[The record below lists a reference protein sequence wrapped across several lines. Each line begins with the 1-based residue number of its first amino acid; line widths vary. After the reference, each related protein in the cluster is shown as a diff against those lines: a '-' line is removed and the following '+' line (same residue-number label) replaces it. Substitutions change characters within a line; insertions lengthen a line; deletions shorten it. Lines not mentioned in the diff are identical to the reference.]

1 MMSLTF
7 WTLAHL
13 HCVET
18 LKNSLIMVKKLS
30 YRLLFMASVLFLA
43 MTASAQ
49 TCDPDDGCEGEESA
63 GMFNVLSPVGQSSVD
78 MIEMAPRLETLDGK
92 TIALVG
98 GSFMASVTHV
108 ELKKLILECFP
119 TATVYVLSEIG
130 SAGLFP
136 GPRTRKPQVERF
148 QQRLQEYGV
157 DAVIS
162 GNGGCGICT
171 PKEIGSCI
179 AAEYIGIPS
188 VMIAAPGFDT
198 QAKTT
203 AYNNGV
209 PVMRVAVYPGAFAS
223 HTEEQLKQNTREV
236 LWPQILDMLT
246 EPITQEEI
254 DENQQLQPEDPQQ
267 PVFSGTI
274 DEVNEFYNEMMWSDG
289 MPIIPPTVDRVEE
302 FMKYTDY
309 RSNRTIAVLSPS
321 YRQTTVWQVAVNG
334 VMAGCKPEYMP
345 LLIAL
350 TKAMTSGDFR
360 RTLGSTHAWIPYC
373 WVNGPVAR
381 QLGLDHGQG
390 QINEQANVAIG
401 RFLNL
406 AMLNLAGYY
415 VKQDR
420 MGTFGYPVSWC
431 LAEDDE
437 ACLRVGWNPY
447 HVRQGFG
454 LNETTITAASTLLW
468 GNNMPPATTDGEK
481 IMQLLAWDITE
492 RCQLALGSGVQFTNR
507 AILMTEEVAA
517 HLKDSYGTVDALEN
531 QLIATARR
539 PLYERTYAHYY
550 ANPGSAIDPD
560 RVSLEEYMER
570 LKTEENA
577 EMTPTPE
584 WYASDAPQML
594 TIPTMVKG
602 ETAFVITGDPS
613 RNKIQTLPG
622 GGMSTVAVEL
632 PAAWDDLMEEK
643 GYEPLRS
650 FYLEPINDEGY
661 DPVTDVEE
669 VKAAPSPAPRG
680 NSKVRY
686 YNLSGHESA
695 QPFDGVNIEVTTS
708 NDNNSRSARK
718 VLRAH

>member
-1 MMSLTF
+1 M
-7 WTLAHL
+7 L
-13 HCVET
+13 H
-18 LKNSLIMVKKLS
+18 SIIQ
-30 YRLLFMASVLFLA
+30 RFLLVASMFFLA
-43 MTASAQ
+43 VSINAQ
-49 TCDPDDGCEGEESA
+49 TCDPSGECGEDSVA
-63 GMFNVLSPVGQSSVD
+63 GSYDVLSPVGLSAVD
-78 MIEMAPRLETLDGK
+78 MIELAPRLETLDGK

-98 GSFMASVTHV
+98 GSFMASVTHM
-108 ELKKLILECFP
+108 ELKRIIQEWFP

-148 QQRLQEYGV
+148 QQRLIEYGV

-171 PKEIGSCI
+171 PKETGNCI

-209 PVMRVAVYPGAFAS
+209 PVLRVAVYPGAFAS

-236 LWPQILDMLT
+236 LWPQILDALLT
-246 EPITQEEI
+246 PITQEEI
-254 DENQQLQPEDPQQ
+254 DENQQQEPIDPQQ
-267 PVFSGTI
+267 PIFSGTI
-274 DEVNEFYNEMMWSDG
+274 DEVNEIYNDMMWSDG
-289 MPIIPPTVDRVEE
+289 LPIIPPTLDRVQE

-309 RSNRTIAVLSPS
+309 RWNRTIAVLSPS
-321 YRQTTVWQVAVNG
+321 YRSSLVWHVAVNG

-350 TKAMTSGDFR
+350 TKAMTSGEFR
-360 RTLGSTHAWIPYC
+360 RTLGSTHAWVPYC
-373 WVNGPVAR
+373 WANGPVAR
-381 QLGLDHGQG
+381 QLGLDYGQG
-390 QINEQANVAIG
+390 QINEHANVAIG
-401 RFLNL
+401 RFMNL

-447 HVRQGFG
+447 HVRQGLD
-454 LNETTITAASTLLW
+454 LNESAITTASTLLW

-492 RCQLALGSGVQFTNR
+492 RCQLALGSGVQYTHR

-517 HLKDSYGTVDALEN
+517 ILKETYGSIDNLED
-531 QLIATARR
+531 QLIVTARR
-539 PLYERTYAHYY
+539 PLYERAFAHYY
-550 ANPGSAIDPD
+550 ANPGSTINPNHT
-560 RVSLEEYMER
+560 SLEQYMAQ
-570 LKTEENA
+570 LQEEEDA
-577 EMTPTPE
+577 EMTNTPE
-584 WYASDAPQML
+584 WYASDAAQMM

-602 ETAFVITGDPS
+602 ETAFIITGDPS
-613 RNKIQTLPG
+613 RNKIQTMPG
-622 GGMSTVAVEL
+622 GAMSTVAVEL
-632 PAAWDDLMEEK
+632 PEAWDELMEEL

-650 FYLEPINDEGY
+650 FYLDPIEDWNY
-661 DPVTDVEE
+661 DPMTTVEE
-669 VKAAPSPAPRG
+669 VPVSQLPEGSVK
-680 NSKVRY
+680 SKVRY
-686 YNLSGHESA
+686 YNLNGHESNR
-695 QPFDGVNIEVTTS
+695 PFDGINIQVTTNS
-708 NDNNSRSARK
+708 DNTRSAKK
-718 VLRAH
+718 VLQVKP

>member
-1 MMSLTF
+1 
-7 WTLAHL
+7 
-13 HCVET
+13 
-18 LKNSLIMVKKLS
+18 
-30 YRLLFMASVLFLA
+30 
-43 MTASAQ
+43 
-49 TCDPDDGCEGEESA
+49 
-63 GMFNVLSPVGQSSVD
+63 
-78 MIEMAPRLETLDGK
+78 
-92 TIALVG
+92 
-98 GSFMASVTHV
+98 MASVTHV
-108 ELKKLILECFP
+108 ELRRLILQAFP
-119 TATVYVLSEIG
+119 NATVYLLSEIG

-136 GPRTRKPQVERF
+136 GPRVRKPQVERF
-148 QQRLQEYGV
+148 QQRLLEYGV

-171 PKEIGSCI
+171 PKETGSCI

-203 AYNNGV
+203 AHNNGL
-209 PVMRVAVYPGAFAS
+209 PVLRVAVYPGAFAS
-223 HTEEQLKQNTREV
+223 HTEEELKQNTREV

-254 DENQQLQPEDPQQ
+254 DENSQPEAADPQE
-267 PVFSGTI
+267 PIFSGTI
-274 DEVNEFYNEMMWSDG
+274 DEVNEFFNDMMWSDG
-289 MPIIPPTVDRVEE
+289 MPIIPPTVDRVNE

-309 RSNRTIAVLSPS
+309 RWNRTIAVLSPS
-321 YRQTTVWQVAVNG
+321 YRSTLVWHVAING
-334 VMAGCKPEYMP
+334 VMAGCKPEFMP

-350 TKAMTSGDFR
+350 TKAMTSGEFR
-360 RTLGSTHAWIPYC
+360 RTLGSTHAWVPYC
-373 WVNGPVAR
+373 WANGPVAR

-447 HVRQGFG
+447 HVRQGLD
-454 LNETTITAASTLLW
+454 LNESAITAASTLLW

-507 AILMTEEVAA
+507 TILMTEEVAA
-517 HLKDSYGTVDALEN
+517 HLQERYGTVDALED
-531 QLIATARR
+531 QLIVTARR
-539 PLYERTYAHYY
+539 PLYERTFAHFY

-560 RVSLEEYMER
+560 KVPFAQYMAQLQE
-570 LKTEENA
+570 EENA
-577 EMTPTPE
+577 EMTNTPE
-584 WYASDAPQML
+584 WYACDDAQML
-594 TIPTMVKG
+594 TIPTMAKG
-602 ETAFVITGDPS
+602 ETAFIVTGDAS
-613 RNKIQTLPG
+613 RNKIQTMPG

-632 PAAWDDLMEEK
+632 PADWDALMEEK

-650 FYLEPINDEGY
+650 FYLEPIDDSGY
-661 DPVTDVEE
+661 DPVTSIDEIE
-669 VKAAPSPAPRG
+669 AMPTAAAKSG
-680 NSKVRY
+680 SKVHY
-686 YNLSGHESA
+686 YNLSGHDSDK
-695 QPFDGVNIEVTTS
+695 PFDGFNIEVTTNS
-708 NDNNSRSARK
+708 DNSHSAKKIIRK
-718 VLRAH
+718 Q

>member
-1 MMSLTF
+1 MMHKTTLRMLLVLLSISLLSLT
-7 WTLAHL
+7 
-13 HCVET
+13 V
-18 LKNSLIMVKKLS
+18 
-30 YRLLFMASVLFLA
+30 
-43 MTASAQ
+43 SAQ
-49 TCDPDDGCEGEESA
+49 TCDPSGECGGDETI
-63 GMFNVLSPVGQSSVD
+63 GTYDVLSPVGQSSVD
-78 MIEMAPRLETLDGK
+78 MIEMAPRLDTFEGK

-108 ELKKLILECFP
+108 ELKRLILEYFP

-136 GPRTRKPQVERF
+136 GPRVQKPQVIRF

-171 PKEIGSCI
+171 PKETGNCI

-209 PVMRVAVYPGAFAS
+209 PALRVAVYPGAFAS

-236 LWPQILDMLT
+236 LWPQILEMLT
-246 EPITQEEI
+246 EPITQQEI
-254 DENQQLQPEDPQQ
+254 DENQQLQPTDPQEV
-267 PVFSGTI
+267 VFSGTI
-274 DEVNEFYNEMMWSDG
+274 DEVNEFYNDMMWSDG
-289 MPIIPPTVDRVEE
+289 MPIIPPTIERVEE
-302 FMKYTDY
+302 FMNYTDY
-309 RSNRTIAVLSPS
+309 RWNRTIAVLSPS
-321 YRQTTVWQVAVNG
+321 YRQSLVWHVAVNG

-350 TKAMTSGDFR
+350 TKAMTSGEFR
-360 RTLGSTHAWIPYC
+360 RTLGSTHAWVPYC

-381 QLGLDHGQG
+381 QLGIDHGQG

-437 ACLRVGWNPY
+437 ACLRVGWNPH
-447 HVRQGFG
+447 HVRQGLQ
-454 LNETTITAASTLLW
+454 LNQSAVTAASTLLW

-517 HLKDSYGTVDALEN
+517 LLQEQYGTIDNLED
-531 QLIATARR
+531 QLILTARR
-539 PLYERTYAHYY
+539 PLYERTFAHYY

-560 RVSLEEYMER
+560 KVSFEEYMQR
-570 LKTEENA
+570 LQEEENA
-577 EMTPTPE
+577 EMTATPV
-584 WYASDAPQML
+584 WYACDDPQMM
-594 TIPTMVKG
+594 TIPTM
-602 ETAFVITGDPS
+602 
-613 RNKIQTLPG
+613 Q
-622 GGMSTVAVEL
+622 
-632 PAAWDDLMEEK
+632 
-643 GYEPLRS
+643 
-650 FYLEPINDEGY
+650 
-661 DPVTDVEE
+661 
-669 VKAAPSPAPRG
+669 
-680 NSKVRY
+680 
-686 YNLSGHESA
+686 
-695 QPFDGVNIEVTTS
+695 
-708 NDNNSRSARK
+708 
-718 VLRAH
+718 

>member
-1 MMSLTF
+1 MIHKTTLRMLLVLFSISLLSLT
-7 WTLAHL
+7 
-13 HCVET
+13 V
-18 LKNSLIMVKKLS
+18 
-30 YRLLFMASVLFLA
+30 
-43 MTASAQ
+43 SAQ
-49 TCDPDDGCEGEESA
+49 TCDPSGECGGDETI
-63 GMFNVLSPVGQSSVD
+63 GTYDVLSPVGQSSVD
-78 MIEMAPRLETLDGK
+78 MIEMAPRLDTFEGK

-108 ELKKLILECFP
+108 ELKRLILENFP

-136 GPRTRKPQVERF
+136 GPRVQKPQVIRF

-171 PKEIGSCI
+171 PKETGNCI

-209 PVMRVAVYPGAFAS
+209 PALRVAVYPGAFAS

-236 LWPQILDMLT
+236 LWPQILEMLT
-246 EPITQEEI
+246 EPITQQEI
-254 DENQQLQPEDPQQ
+254 DENQQLQPTDPQEV
-267 PVFSGTI
+267 VFSGTI
-274 DEVNEFYNEMMWSDG
+274 DEVNEFYNDMMWSDG
-289 MPIIPPTVDRVEE
+289 MPIIPPTIERVEE
-302 FMKYTDY
+302 FMNYTDY
-309 RSNRTIAVLSPS
+309 RWNRTIAVLSPS
-321 YRQTTVWQVAVNG
+321 YRQSLVWHVAVNG

-350 TKAMTSGDFR
+350 TKAMTSGEFR
-360 RTLGSTHAWIPYC
+360 RTLGSTHAWVPYC

-381 QLGLDHGQG
+381 QLGIDHGQG

-437 ACLRVGWNPY
+437 ACLRVGWNPH
-447 HVRQGFG
+447 HVRQGLQ
-454 LNETTITAASTLLW
+454 LNQSAVTAASTLLW

-517 HLKDSYGTVDALEN
+517 LLQEQYGTVDNLED
-531 QLIATARR
+531 QLILTARR
-539 PLYERTYAHYY
+539 PLYERTFAHYY

-560 RVSLEEYMER
+560 KVSFEEYMQR
-570 LKTEENA
+570 LQEEENA
-577 EMTPTPE
+577 EMTATPV
-584 WYASDAPQML
+584 WYACDDPQMM
-594 TIPTMVKG
+594 TIPTMQKG
-602 ETAFVITGDPS
+602 ETAFIVTGDAS
-613 RNKIQTLPG
+613 RNKIQTMPG

-632 PAAWDDLMEEK
+632 PADWDALMEEK

-650 FYLEPINDEGY
+650 FYLDPINDEGY
-661 DPVTDVEE
+661 NPATSVDEIDAVPD
-669 VKAAPSPAPRG
+669 PSPAPRG
-680 NSKVRY
+680 NSRVRY
-686 YNLSGHESA
+686 YNLRGNMSNS
-695 QPFDGVNIEVTTS
+695 PFDGVNIEVTTNS
-708 NDNNSRSARK
+708 DNTRSAKKYIR
-718 VLRAH
+718 VN

>member
-1 MMSLTF
+1 M
-7 WTLAHL
+7 
-13 HCVET
+13 
-18 LKNSLIMVKKLS
+18 
-30 YRLLFMASVLFLA
+30 LLFSSLLIVL
-43 MTASAQ
+43 MASAQ
-49 TCDPDDGCEGEESA
+49 TCDPGGECGGDETA
-63 GMFNVLSPVGQSSVD
+63 GTYDVLSPMGQSSVD
-78 MIEMAPRLETLDGK
+78 MIEMAPRLESLDGK

-108 ELKKLILECFP
+108 ELRRLILQAFP
-119 TATVYVLSEIG
+119 NATVYLLSEIG

-136 GPRTRKPQVERF
+136 GPRVRKPQVERF
-148 QQRLQEYGV
+148 QQRLLEYGV

-171 PKEIGSCI
+171 PKETGSCI

-203 AYNNGV
+203 AHNNGL
-209 PVMRVAVYPGAFAS
+209 PVLRVAVYPGAFAS
-223 HTEEQLKQNTREV
+223 HTEEELKQNTREV

-254 DENQQLQPEDPQQ
+254 DENSQPEAADPQE
-267 PVFSGTI
+267 PIFSGTI
-274 DEVNEFYNEMMWSDG
+274 DEVNEFFNDMMWSDG
-289 MPIIPPTVDRVEE
+289 MPIIPPTVDRVNE

-309 RSNRTIAVLSPS
+309 RWNRTIAVLSPS
-321 YRQTTVWQVAVNG
+321 YRSTLVWHVAING

-350 TKAMTSGDFR
+350 TKAMTSGEFR
-360 RTLGSTHAWIPYC
+360 RTLGSTHAWVPYC
-373 WVNGPVAR
+373 WANGPVAR

-447 HVRQGFG
+447 HVRQGLD
-454 LNETTITAASTLLW
+454 LNESAITAASTLLW

-507 AILMTEEVAA
+507 TILMTEEVAA
-517 HLKDSYGTVDALEN
+517 HLQERYGTVDALED
-531 QLIATARR
+531 QLIVTARR
-539 PLYERTYAHYY
+539 PLYERTFAHFY

-560 RVSLEEYMER
+560 KVPFAQYMAQLQE
-570 LKTEENA
+570 EENA
-577 EMTPTPE
+577 EMTNTPE
-584 WYASDAPQML
+584 WYACDDAQML
-594 TIPTMVKG
+594 TIPTMAKG
-602 ETAFVITGDPS
+602 ETAFIVTGDAS
-613 RNKIQTLPG
+613 RNKIQTMPG

-632 PAAWDDLMEEK
+632 PADWDALMEEK
-643 GYEPLRS
+643 GYEPLSS
-650 FYLEPINDEGY
+650 FYLEPIDDSGY
-661 DPVTDVEE
+661 DPVTSIDEIE
-669 VKAAPSPAPRG
+669 AMPTAAAKSG
-680 NSKVRY
+680 SKVHY
-686 YNLSGHESA
+686 YNLSGHDSDK
-695 QPFDGVNIEVTTS
+695 PFDGFNIEVTTNS
-708 NDNNSRSARK
+708 DNSHSAKKIIRK
-718 VLRAH
+718 Q

>member
-1 MMSLTF
+1 MRYKSLR
-7 WTLAHL
+7 
-13 HCVET
+13 C
-18 LKNSLIMVKKLS
+18 
-30 YRLLFMASVLFLA
+30 LLLLTSVWFLA
-43 MTASAQ
+43 LNVHAQ
-49 TCDPDDGCEGEESA
+49 TCDPSGDCSGDSTA
-63 GMFNVLSPVGQSSVD
+63 GTYDVLSPVGQSSVD
-78 MIEMAPRLETLDGK
+78 MIELAPRLETLDGK

-98 GSFMASVTHV
+98 GSFMASITHV
-108 ELKKLILECFP
+108 ELKRIIQEWFP
-119 TATVYVLSEIG
+119 TATVYLLNEIG

-136 GPRTRKPQVERF
+136 GPRVRKPQVERF
-148 QQRLQEYGV
+148 QQRLIEYGV

-171 PKEIGSCI
+171 PKETGNCI

-203 AYNNGV
+203 AYNNGL
-209 PVMRVAVYPGAFAS
+209 PVLRVAVYPGAFAS

-236 LWPQILDMLT
+236 LWPQILEALLT
-246 EPITQEEI
+246 PITQEEI
-254 DENQQLQPEDPQQ
+254 EENQQLEPADPQE

-274 DEVNEFYNEMMWSDG
+274 DEVNEFSDG
-289 MPIIPPTVDRVEE
+289 MPIIPPTLDRVQE

-309 RSNRTIAVLSPS
+309 RWNRTIAVLSPS
-321 YRQTTVWQVAVNG
+321 YRSTLVWHVAVNG

-350 TKAMTSGDFR
+350 TKAMTSGEFR

-373 WVNGPVAR
+373 WANGPVAR

-390 QINEQANVAIG
+390 QINEQANIAIG

-437 ACLRVGWNPY
+437 ACLRMGWNPY
-447 HVRQGFG
+447 HVRQGLD
-454 LNETTITAASTLLW
+454 LNESAITAASTLLW

-492 RCQLALGSGVQFTNR
+492 RCQLALGSGVQYTHR

-517 HLKDSYGTVDALEN
+517 HLKDTYGTVDNLED

-539 PLYERTYAHYY
+539 PLYERAYAHYY
-550 ANPGSAIDPD
+550 ANPGSAINPD
-560 RVSLEEYMER
+560 HTSLEEYMEQ
-570 LKTEENA
+570 LQDEEDA
-577 EMTPTPE
+577 EMTKTPE
-584 WYASDAPQML
+584 WYANDNAQMM

-602 ETAFVITGDPS
+602 ETAFIITGDPS
-613 RNKIQTLPG
+613 RNKIQTMPG
-622 GGMSTVAVEL
+622 GAMSTVAVEL
-632 PAAWDDLMEEK
+632 PEAWDELMEEL

-650 FYLEPINDEGY
+650 FYLEPIDDEGY
-661 DPVTDVEE
+661 DPVTSVEE
-669 VKAAPSPAPRG
+669 VPVASSSATSDKV
-680 NSKVRY
+680 KVRY
-686 YNLSGHESA
+686 YNLNGHESSR
-695 QPFDGVNIEVTTS
+695 PFDGVNIEVTTHS
-708 NDNNSRSARK
+708 NNTHSAK
-718 VLRAH
+718 KTLRVN

>member
-1 MMSLTF
+1 MMTM
-7 WTLAHL
+7 
-13 HCVET
+13 
-18 LKNSLIMVKKLS
+18 LKKTI
-30 YRLLFMASVLFLA
+30 RQILLLASVLFWALN
-43 MTASAQ
+43 ASAQ
-49 TCDPDDGCEGEESA
+49 TCEPGGECGGDTTA
-63 GMFNVLSPVGQSSVD
+63 VGVYDVLSPMGVSSVE
-78 MIEMAPRLETLDGK
+78 MIEQAPRLETLDGK

-108 ELKKLILECFP
+108 ELKKLIQEYFP
-119 TATVYVLSEIG
+119 TATVYLLNEIG

-136 GPRTRKPQVERF
+136 GPRVRKPQVERF

-171 PKEIGSCI
+171 PKETGNCI

-198 QAKTT
+198 QAKTN

-209 PVMRVAVYPGAFAS
+209 PVLRVAVYPGAFAS
-223 HTEEQLKQNTREV
+223 HTIEELKQNTREV

-246 EPITQEEI
+246 EEITPEEI
-254 DENQQLQPEDPQQ
+254 EENSHPEAADPQE

-274 DEVNEFYNEMMWSDG
+274 DEVNEFFRDMMWSDG
-289 MPIIPPTVDRVEE
+289 MPIIPPTKDRVEE

-309 RSNRTIAVLSPS
+309 RWNRTIAVLSPS
-321 YRQTTVWQVAVNG
+321 YRSSLVWHVAING

-345 LLIAL
+345 LLVAL

-360 RTLGSTHAWIPYC
+360 RTLGSTHAWVPYC

-447 HVRQGFG
+447 HVRQGID
-454 LNETTITAASTLLW
+454 LNESAVTAASTLLW

-492 RCQLALGSGVQFTNR
+492 RCQLALGSGVQYTHR

-517 HLKDSYGTVDALEN
+517 HLKEVYGTVDNLED

-550 ANPGSAIDPD
+550 ANPGSAIDPSK
-560 RVSLEEYMER
+560 VSLEEYMER
-570 LKTEENA
+570 LQDEEGA
-577 EMTPTPE
+577 EMTNTPE
-584 WYASDAPQML
+584 WYASDAAQML
-594 TIPTMVKG
+594 TIPTMQKG

-613 RNKIQTLPG
+613 RNKIQTMPG
-622 GGMSTVAVEL
+622 GGMSTAAVEL
-632 PAAWDDLMEEK
+632 PAAWDELMEAK

-650 FYLEPINDEGY
+650 FYLEPINDEGH
-661 DPVTDVEE
+661 DPLTEVEE
-669 VKAAPSPAPRG
+669 VVVAPDTSVTTG
-680 NSKVRY
+680 GKSQVRY
-686 YNLSGHESA
+686 YNLRGHGSSK
-695 QPFDGVNIEVTTS
+695 PFDGVNIEVTTDS
-708 NDNNSRSARK
+708 EKGTSAKKFIR
-718 VLRAH
+718 VN

>member
-1 MMSLTF
+1 MMHKTTLRMLLVLLSISLLSLT
-7 WTLAHL
+7 
-13 HCVET
+13 V
-18 LKNSLIMVKKLS
+18 
-30 YRLLFMASVLFLA
+30 
-43 MTASAQ
+43 SAQ
-49 TCDPDDGCEGEESA
+49 TCDPSGECGGDETV
-63 GMFNVLSPVGQSSVD
+63 GTYDVLSPVGQSSVD
-78 MIEMAPRLETLDGK
+78 MIEMAPRLDTFEGK

-108 ELKKLILECFP
+108 ELKRLILEYFP

-136 GPRTRKPQVERF
+136 GPRVQKPQVIRF

-171 PKEIGSCI
+171 PKETGNCI

-209 PVMRVAVYPGAFAS
+209 PALRVAVYPGAFAS

-236 LWPQILDMLT
+236 LWPQILEMLT
-246 EPITQEEI
+246 EPITQQEI
-254 DENQQLQPEDPQQ
+254 DENQQLQPTDPQEV
-267 PVFSGTI
+267 VFSGTI
-274 DEVNEFYNEMMWSDG
+274 DEVNEFYNDMMWSDG
-289 MPIIPPTVDRVEE
+289 MPIIPPTIERVEE
-302 FMKYTDY
+302 FMNYTDY
-309 RSNRTIAVLSPS
+309 RWNRTIAVLSPS
-321 YRQTTVWQVAVNG
+321 YRQSLVWHVAVNG

-350 TKAMTSGDFR
+350 TKAMTSGEFR
-360 RTLGSTHAWIPYC
+360 RTLGSTHAWVPYC

-381 QLGLDHGQG
+381 QLGIDHGQG

-437 ACLRVGWNPY
+437 ACLRVGWNPH
-447 HVRQGFG
+447 HVRQGLQ
-454 LNETTITAASTLLW
+454 LNQSAVTAASTLLW

-517 HLKDSYGTVDALEN
+517 LLQEQYGTIDNLED
-531 QLIATARR
+531 QLILTARR
-539 PLYERTYAHYY
+539 PLYERTFAHYY

-560 RVSLEEYMER
+560 KVSFEEYMQR
-570 LKTEENA
+570 LQEEENA
-577 EMTPTPE
+577 EMTATPV
-584 WYASDAPQML
+584 WYACDDPQMM
-594 TIPTMVKG
+594 TIPTMQKG
-602 ETAFVITGDPS
+602 ETAFIVTGDAS
-613 RNKIQTLPG
+613 RNKIQTMPG

-632 PAAWDDLMEEK
+632 PADWDALMEEK

-650 FYLEPINDEGY
+650 FYLDPINDEGY
-661 DPVTDVEE
+661 NPATSVDEIDAVP
-669 VKAAPSPAPRG
+669 AQSPAPRG
-680 NSKVRY
+680 NSRVRY
-686 YNLSGHESA
+686 YNLRGNTSNS
-695 QPFDGVNIEVTTS
+695 PFDGVNIEVTTNS
-708 NDNNSRSARK
+708 DNTRSAKKYIR
-718 VLRAH
+718 VN

>member
-1 MMSLTF
+1 MIHKTTLRMLLVLFSISLLSLT
-7 WTLAHL
+7 
-13 HCVET
+13 V
-18 LKNSLIMVKKLS
+18 
-30 YRLLFMASVLFLA
+30 
-43 MTASAQ
+43 SAQ
-49 TCDPDDGCEGEESA
+49 TCDPSGECGGDETI
-63 GMFNVLSPVGQSSVD
+63 GTYDVLSPVGQSSVD
-78 MIEMAPRLETLDGK
+78 MIEMAPRLDTFEGK

-108 ELKKLILECFP
+108 ELKRLILENFP

-136 GPRTRKPQVERF
+136 GPRVQKPQVIRF

-171 PKEIGSCI
+171 PKETGNCI

-209 PVMRVAVYPGAFAS
+209 PALRVAVYPGAFAS

-236 LWPQILDMLT
+236 LWPQILEMLT
-246 EPITQEEI
+246 EPITQQEI
-254 DENQQLQPEDPQQ
+254 DENQQLQPTDPQEV
-267 PVFSGTI
+267 VFSGTI
-274 DEVNEFYNEMMWSDG
+274 DEVNEFYNDMMWSDG
-289 MPIIPPTVDRVEE
+289 MPIIPPTIECVEE
-302 FMKYTDY
+302 FMNYTDY
-309 RSNRTIAVLSPS
+309 RWNRTIAVLSPS
-321 YRQTTVWQVAVNG
+321 YRQSLVWHVAVNG

-350 TKAMTSGDFR
+350 TKAMTSGEFR
-360 RTLGSTHAWIPYC
+360 RTLGSTHAWVPYC

-381 QLGLDHGQG
+381 QLGIDHGQG

-437 ACLRVGWNPY
+437 ACLRVGWNPH
-447 HVRQGFG
+447 HVRQGLQ
-454 LNETTITAASTLLW
+454 LNQSAVTAASTLLW

-517 HLKDSYGTVDALEN
+517 LLQEQYGTIDNLED
-531 QLIATARR
+531 QLILTARR
-539 PLYERTYAHYY
+539 PLYERTFAHYY

-560 RVSLEEYMER
+560 KVSFEEYMQR
-570 LKTEENA
+570 LQEEENA
-577 EMTPTPE
+577 EMTATPV
-584 WYASDAPQML
+584 WYACDDPQMM
-594 TIPTMVKG
+594 TIPTMQKG
-602 ETAFVITGDPS
+602 ETAFIVTGDAS
-613 RNKIQTLPG
+613 RNKIQTMPG

-632 PAAWDDLMEEK
+632 PADWDALMEEK

-650 FYLEPINDEGY
+650 FYLDPINDEGY
-661 DPVTDVEE
+661 NPATSVDEIDAVP
-669 VKAAPSPAPRG
+669 AQSPAPHG
-680 NSKVRY
+680 NSRVRY
-686 YNLSGHESA
+686 YNLRGNTSNS
-695 QPFDGVNIEVTTS
+695 PFDGVNIEVTTNS
-708 NDNNSRSARK
+708 DNTRSAKKYIR
-718 VLRAH
+718 VN

>member
-1 MMSLTF
+1 M
-7 WTLAHL
+7 
-13 HCVET
+13 
-18 LKNSLIMVKKLS
+18 
-30 YRLLFMASVLFLA
+30 LLFSSLLIVL
-43 MTASAQ
+43 MASAQ
-49 TCDPDDGCEGEESA
+49 TCDPGGECGGDETA
-63 GMFNVLSPVGQSSVD
+63 GTYDVLSPMGQSSVD
-78 MIEMAPRLETLDGK
+78 MIQMAPRLESLDGK

-108 ELKKLILECFP
+108 ELRRLILQAFP
-119 TATVYVLSEIG
+119 NATVYLLSEIG

-136 GPRTRKPQVERF
+136 GPRVRKPQVERF
-148 QQRLQEYGV
+148 QQRLLEYGV

-171 PKEIGSCI
+171 PKETGSCI

-203 AYNNGV
+203 AHNNGL
-209 PVMRVAVYPGAFAS
+209 PVLRVAVYPGAFAS
-223 HTEEQLKQNTREV
+223 HTEEELKQNTREV

-254 DENQQLQPEDPQQ
+254 DENSQPEAADPQE
-267 PVFSGTI
+267 PIFSGTI
-274 DEVNEFYNEMMWSDG
+274 DEVNEFFNDMMWSDG
-289 MPIIPPTVDRVEE
+289 MPIIPPTVDRVNE

-309 RSNRTIAVLSPS
+309 RWNRTIAVLSPS
-321 YRQTTVWQVAVNG
+321 YRSTLVWHVAING

-350 TKAMTSGDFR
+350 TKAMTSGEFR
-360 RTLGSTHAWIPYC
+360 RTLGSTHAWVPYC
-373 WVNGPVAR
+373 WANGPVAR

-447 HVRQGFG
+447 HVRQGLD
-454 LNETTITAASTLLW
+454 LNESAITAASTLLW

-507 AILMTEEVAA
+507 TILMTEEVAA
-517 HLKDSYGTVDALEN
+517 HLQERYGTVDALED
-531 QLIATARR
+531 QLIVTARR
-539 PLYERTYAHYY
+539 PLYERTFAHFY

-560 RVSLEEYMER
+560 KVPFAQYMAQLQE
-570 LKTEENA
+570 EENA
-577 EMTPTPE
+577 EMTNTPE
-584 WYASDAPQML
+584 WYACDDAQML
-594 TIPTMVKG
+594 TIPTMAKG
-602 ETAFVITGDPS
+602 ETAFIVTGDAS
-613 RNKIQTLPG
+613 RNKIQTMPG

-632 PAAWDDLMEEK
+632 PADWDALMEEK

-650 FYLEPINDEGY
+650 FYLEPIDDSGY
-661 DPVTDVEE
+661 DPVTSIDEIE
-669 VKAAPSPAPRG
+669 AMPTAAAKSG
-680 NSKVRY
+680 SKVHY
-686 YNLSGHESA
+686 YNLSGHDSDK
-695 QPFDGVNIEVTTS
+695 PFDGFNIEVTTNS
-708 NDNNSRSARK
+708 DNSHSAKKIIRK
-718 VLRAH
+718 Q

>member
-1 MMSLTF
+1 MIHKTTLRMLLVLLSISLLSLT
-7 WTLAHL
+7 
-13 HCVET
+13 V
-18 LKNSLIMVKKLS
+18 
-30 YRLLFMASVLFLA
+30 
-43 MTASAQ
+43 SAQ
-49 TCDPDDGCEGEESA
+49 TCDPSGECGGDETV
-63 GMFNVLSPVGQSSVD
+63 GTYDVLSPVGQSSVD
-78 MIEMAPRLETLDGK
+78 MIEMAPRLDTFEGK

-108 ELKKLILECFP
+108 ELKRLILENFP

-136 GPRTRKPQVERF
+136 GPRVQKPQVIRF

-171 PKEIGSCI
+171 PKETGNCI

-209 PVMRVAVYPGAFAS
+209 PALRVAVYPGAFAS

-236 LWPQILDMLT
+236 LWPQILEMLT
-246 EPITQEEI
+246 EPITQQEI
-254 DENQQLQPEDPQQ
+254 DENQQLQPTDPQEV
-267 PVFSGTI
+267 VFSGTI
-274 DEVNEFYNEMMWSDG
+274 DEVNEFYNDMMWSDG
-289 MPIIPPTVDRVEE
+289 MPIIPPTIERVEE
-302 FMKYTDY
+302 FMNYTDY
-309 RSNRTIAVLSPS
+309 RWNRTIAVLSPS
-321 YRQTTVWQVAVNG
+321 YRQSLVWHVAVNG

-350 TKAMTSGDFR
+350 TKAMTSGEFR
-360 RTLGSTHAWIPYC
+360 RTLGSTHAWVPYC

-381 QLGLDHGQG
+381 QLGIDHGQG

-437 ACLRVGWNPY
+437 ACLRVGWNPH
-447 HVRQGFG
+447 HVRQGLQ
-454 LNETTITAASTLLW
+454 LNQSAVTAASTLLW

-517 HLKDSYGTVDALEN
+517 LLQEQYGTIDNLED
-531 QLIATARR
+531 QLILTARR
-539 PLYERTYAHYY
+539 PLYERTFAHYY

-560 RVSLEEYMER
+560 KVSFEEYMQR
-570 LKTEENA
+570 LQEEENA
-577 EMTPTPE
+577 EMTATPV
-584 WYASDAPQML
+584 WYACDDPQMM
-594 TIPTMVKG
+594 TIPTMQKG
-602 ETAFVITGDPS
+602 ETAFIVTGDAS
-613 RNKIQTLPG
+613 RNKIQTMPG

-632 PAAWDDLMEEK
+632 PADWDALMEEK

-650 FYLEPINDEGY
+650 FYLDPINDEGY
-661 DPVTDVEE
+661 NPATSVDEIDAVP
-669 VKAAPSPAPRG
+669 AQSPAPRG
-680 NSKVRY
+680 NSRVRY
-686 YNLSGHESA
+686 YNLRGNTSNS
-695 QPFDGVNIEVTTS
+695 PFDGVNIEVT
-708 NDNNSRSARK
+708 NNSDNTRSAKKYIR
-718 VLRAH
+718 VN

>member
-1 MMSLTF
+1 MKKF
-7 WTLAHL
+7 YR
-13 HCVET
+13 
-18 LKNSLIMVKKLS
+18 NSL
-30 YRLLFMASVLFLA
+30 LLFMSIFIFSF
-43 MTASAQ
+43 TEGKSQ
-49 TCDPDDGCEGEESA
+49 SCDPSGGCGSDTTVV
-63 GMFNVLSPVGQSSVD
+63 GSYDVLSPVGQSSVE

-108 ELKKLILECFP
+108 ELKKLIQEIFP
-119 TATVYVLSEIG
+119 TAKVYLLSEIG
-130 SAGLFP
+130 SAGLYP
-136 GPRTRKPQVERF
+136 GPRVRKPQVERF
-148 QQRLQEYGV
+148 QQKLVEYGV

-171 PKEIGSCI
+171 PKETGSCI

-188 VMIAAPGFDT
+188 VMIAAPGFDE
-198 QAKTT
+198 QARST

-209 PVMRVAVYPGAFAS
+209 PVLRVAVYPGAFAS
-223 HTEEQLKQNTREV
+223 HTEEELKQNTREV
-236 LWPQILDMLT
+236 LWPQILGMLT
-246 EPITQEEI
+246 DSITQEEI
-254 DENQQLQPEDPQQ
+254 DAYSHPEPADPQE

-274 DEVNEFYNEMMWSDG
+274 DEVNEFYNDMLWSDG
-289 MPIIPPTVDRVEE
+289 MPIVPPTKERVEE

-309 RSNRTIAVLSPS
+309 RWNRTIAVLSPS
-321 YRQTTVWQVAVNG
+321 YRSTLVWHVAVNG

-373 WVNGPVAR
+373 WANGPVAR
-381 QLGLDHGQG
+381 QLGIDYGQG
-390 QINEQANVAIG
+390 QINEHANVAIG

-447 HVRQGFG
+447 HVRQGIG
-454 LNETTITAASTLLW
+454 LNESAMTVSSTLLW

-492 RCQLALGSGVQFTNR
+492 RCQLALGSGVQYTNR
-507 AILMTEEVAA
+507 VILMTEEVGAL
-517 HLKDSYGTVDALEN
+517 LKDEYGTIDNLEN

-539 PLYERTYAHYY
+539 PLYERAYAHYY
-550 ANPGSAIDPD
+550 ANPGSSINPNH
-560 RVSLEEYMER
+560 VSLEEYMEQLR
-570 LKTEENA
+570 DEENA
-577 EMTPTPE
+577 EMTNTPE
-584 WYASDAPQML
+584 WYASGEAQML
-594 TIPTMVKG
+594 TIPTMEKG
-602 ETAFVITGDPS
+602 ATAFIITGDRS
-613 RNKIQTLPG
+613 RNKIQTMPG
-622 GGMSTVAVEL
+622 GGISTVAVEL
-632 PAAWDDLMEEK
+632 PANWDELMEEK

-650 FYLEPINDEGY
+650 FYLEPIDDEGY
-661 DPVTDVEE
+661 DPLTSVDELE
-669 VKAAPSPAPRG
+669 APQSSPATTVSSG
-680 NSKVRY
+680 TTTVRY
-686 YNLSGHESA
+686 YNLSGHESNR
-695 QPFDGVNIEVTTS
+695 PFDGVNIEVTTDS
-708 NDNNSRSARK
+708 EKGASSKKFIRVK
-718 VLRAH
+718 

>member
-1 MMSLTF
+1 MIYKCFQRFLLIAS
-7 WTLAHL
+7 TLLLPVAV
-13 HCVET
+13 CAQ
-18 LKNSLIMVKKLS
+18 NS
-30 YRLLFMASVLFLA
+30 
-43 MTASAQ
+43 
-49 TCDPDDGCEGEESA
+49 CGDDGCGGDTVSS
-63 GMFNVLSPVGQSSVD
+63 GDQVYDVLAPVGLSSVD
-78 MIEMAPRLETLDGK
+78 MIEMAPRLETLEGK

-108 ELKKLILECFP
+108 ELRKIILENYP
-119 TATVYVLSEIG
+119 TATVYVLNEIG
-130 SAGLFP
+130 SAGLYP
-136 GPRTRKPQVERF
+136 GPRGRKPQVERF
-148 QQRLQEYGV
+148 QQRLLEYGV
-157 DAVIS
+157 DAVVS

-171 PKEIGSCI
+171 PKETGSCI

-198 QAKTT
+198 QARTT

-209 PVMRVAVYPGAFAS
+209 PALRVALYPGAFAS
-223 HTEEQLKQNTREV
+223 HSEQQLKENTRNV
-236 LWPQILDMLT
+236 LWPQILEALT
-246 EPITQEEI
+246 TPITQEEI
-254 DENQQLQPEDPQQ
+254 EANQQLEPADPQAA
-267 PVFSGTI
+267 VFSGTI
-274 DEVNEFYNEMMWSDG
+274 DEVNEFYSGMMWSDG
-289 MPIIPPTVDRVEE
+289 MPIVPPTFERVNE
-302 FMKYTDY
+302 FMNYTDY
-309 RSNRTIAVLSPS
+309 RWNRTIAVLSPS
-321 YRQTTVWQVAVNG
+321 YRQSLVWHVAVNG

-345 LLIAL
+345 ILIAL

-381 QLGLDHGQG
+381 QLGLDYGQG
-390 QINEQANVAIG
+390 QINEAANVAIG

-447 HVRQGFG
+447 HVRQGLN
-454 LNETTITAASTLLW
+454 LNESAVTAASTLLW

-517 HLKDSYGTVDALEN
+517 HLKEKYGTVDALED

-539 PLYERTYAHYY
+539 PLYERAYAHYY

-560 RVSLEEYMER
+560 KVSFEEYMAR
-570 LKTEENA
+570 LEDEENA

-584 WYASDAPQML
+584 WYACNDAQML

-602 ETAFVITGDPS
+602 ETAFIITGDPS
-613 RNKIQTLPG
+613 RNKIQTMPG

-632 PAAWDDLMEEK
+632 PADWDDLMEEK
-643 GYEPLRS
+643 GYQPLRS

-661 DPVTDVEE
+661 DPITSVEE
-669 VKAAPSPAPRG
+669 VPIAPTPPRG

-686 YNLSGHESA
+686 YNLSGHQSNR
-695 QPFDGVNIEVTTS
+695 PFDGINIEVTTGS
-708 NDNNSRSARK
+708 DDSVSVRK
-718 VLRAH
+718 TLRANP

>member
-1 MMSLTF
+1 M
-7 WTLAHL
+7 
-13 HCVET
+13 
-18 LKNSLIMVKKLS
+18 IKKS
-30 YRLLFMASVLFLA
+30 IQRLLLVASVFLMA
-43 MTASAQ
+43 MSTSAQ
-49 TCDPDDGCEGEESA
+49 TCEPGGGCGGDTTA
-63 GMFNVLSPVGQSSVD
+63 VGNYDVMSPVGVSSVD
-78 MIEMAPRLETLDGK
+78 MIEQAPRLETLEGK

-108 ELKKLILECFP
+108 ELKRIIQENYP

-136 GPRTRKPQVERF
+136 GPHSHRPQVERF
-148 QQRLQEYGV
+148 QQRLLEYGV

-171 PKEIGSCI
+171 PKETGSCI

-188 VMIAAPGFDT
+188 VMITAPTFEA

-209 PVMRVAVYPGAFAS
+209 PVLRVAVYPGAFAS
-223 HTEEQLKQNTREV
+223 HTEDELKQNTREV
-236 LWPQILDMLT
+236 LWPQILEMLT
-246 EPITQEEI
+246 TPITVAEI
-254 DENQQLQPEDPQQ
+254 IENTHLEPEDPQA
-267 PVFSGTI
+267 PIFSGTI
-274 DEVNEFYNEMMWSDG
+274 DEVNEFYNDMMWSDG
-289 MPIIPPTVDRVEE
+289 MPIIPPTRDRVEE

-309 RSNRTIAVLSPS
+309 RWNRTIAVLSPS
-321 YRQTTVWQVAVNG
+321 YRQSLVWHVAVNG
-334 VMAGCKPEYMP
+334 VMAGCKPEHMP

-350 TKAMTSGDFR
+350 TKAMTSSEFR

-373 WVNGPVAR
+373 WANGPMAR

-390 QINEQANVAIG
+390 QINEQANIAIG
-401 RFLNL
+401 RFMNL

-447 HVRQGFG
+447 HVRQGID
-454 LNETTITAASTLLW
+454 LNESAITVASTLLW

-492 RCQLALGSGVQFTNR
+492 RCQLALGSGVQYTHR
-507 AILMTEEVAA
+507 TILMTEEVASI
-517 HLKDSYGTVDALEN
+517 LKEKYGTIDNLED

-539 PLYERTYAHYY
+539 PLYERAFAHYY
-550 ANPGSAIDPD
+550 ANPGSAINPNHT
-560 RVSLEEYMER
+560 SLADYMVQLQEEED
-570 LKTEENA
+570 A
-577 EMTPTPE
+577 EMTNTPE
-584 WYASDAPQML
+584 WYASDAAQML

-602 ETAFVITGDPS
+602 ETAFLITGDAS

-622 GGMSTVAVEL
+622 GAMSTVAVEL
-632 PAAWDDLMEEK
+632 PADWDQLMEEK

-650 FYLEPINDEGY
+650 FYLEPINDEGH
-661 DPVTDVEE
+661 DTLTDIEE
-669 VKAAPSPAPRG
+669 VETEPTPAPQSNG
-680 NSKVRY
+680 KTKVRY
-686 YNLSGHESA
+686 YNLGGMESNT
-695 QPFDGVNIEVTTS
+695 PFDGLNIEVTTDS
-708 NDNNSRSARK
+708 ENGSSAKKYIR
-718 VLRAH
+718 VH

>member
-1 MMSLTF
+1 MVQKVLRPILILT
-7 WTLAHL
+7 A
-13 HCVET
+13 V
-18 LKNSLIMVKKLS
+18 
-30 YRLLFMASVLFLA
+30 LLCTF
-43 MTASAQ
+43 TAGAQ
-49 TCDPDDGCEGEESA
+49 TCDPSGDCGGDTTA
-63 GMFNVLSPVGQSSVD
+63 GTFDVLMPMGQSAVE

-108 ELKKLILECFP
+108 ELKKLILENFP

-136 GPRTRKPQVERF
+136 GPNVRKAQVERF
-148 QQRLQEYGV
+148 QQKLLEYGV

-171 PKEIGSCI
+171 PKETGSCI

-203 AYNNGV
+203 AHNNGL
-209 PVMRVAVYPGAFAS
+209 PVLRVAVYPGAFAS
-223 HTEEQLKQNTREV
+223 HTEEELKQNTREV
-236 LWPQILDMLT
+236 LWPQILDMIT

-254 DENQQLQPEDPQQ
+254 DEGQQLEEIDPQQ
-267 PVFSGTI
+267 PIFSGTI
-274 DEVNEFYNEMMWSDG
+274 DEVNEFYNDMMWSDG
-289 MPIIPPTVDRVEE
+289 MPIIPPTRDRVEE

-309 RSNRTIAVLSPS
+309 RWNRTIAVLSPS
-321 YRQTTVWQVAVNG
+321 YRQSLVWHVAING
-334 VMAGCKPEYMP
+334 VMAGCKPEHMP

-447 HVRQGFG
+447 HVRQG
-454 LNETTITAASTLLW
+454 LDVNESAVTAASTLLW

-481 IMQLLAWDITE
+481 IMQLMAWDITE
-492 RCQLALGSGVQFTNR
+492 RCQLALGSGVQFTHR
-507 AILMTEEVAA
+507 TVMMTEEVASL
-517 HLKDSYGTVDALEN
+517 LKDQYGTVDNLEDH
-531 QLIATARR
+531 LIATARR
-539 PLYERTYAHYY
+539 PLYERAYAHYY
-550 ANPGSAIDPD
+550 ANPGSAINEH
-560 RVSLEEYMER
+560 VSLEQYMAR
-570 LKTEENA
+570 LQEDENA

-602 ETAFVITGDPS
+602 ETAFIITGDPS
-613 RNKIQTLPG
+613 RNKVQIMPG
-622 GGMSTVAVEL
+622 GSMSTVAVEL
-632 PAAWDDLMEEK
+632 PADWDQLMEEK
-643 GYEPLRS
+643 GYQPLRT
-650 FYLEPINDEGY
+650 FYLEPINDEGH
-661 DPVTDVEE
+661 DVVTQVEE
-669 VKAAPSPAPRG
+669 VPVTSAVGDDKDNAE
-680 NSKVRY
+680 VHY
-686 YNLSGHESA
+686 YNLNGQESSR
-695 QPFDGVNIEVTTS
+695 PFEGVNIEVTTHK
-708 NDNNSRSARK
+708 NKPHRARK
-718 VLRAH
+718 VLRSR

>member
-1 MMSLTF
+1 MKQELLQR
-7 WTLAHL
+7 TL
-13 HCVET
+13 
-18 LKNSLIMVKKLS
+18 LILS
-30 YRLLFMASVLFLA
+30 LLFITAS
-43 MTASAQ
+43 MSAQ
-49 TCDPDDGCEGEESA
+49 TCDPSGDCGGNETNGTYD
-63 GMFNVLSPVGQSSVD
+63 VLSPMGQSSVE
-78 MIEMAPRLETLDGK
+78 MIELAPRLETLEGK

-108 ELKKLILECFP
+108 ELKRLILEQFP

-136 GPRTRKPQVERF
+136 GPGNRKPQVERF

-171 PKEIGSCI
+171 PKETGSCI

-209 PVMRVAVYPGAFAS
+209 PVLRVAVYPGAFAS
-223 HTEEQLKQNTREV
+223 HTEEELKQNTREV
-236 LWPQILDMLT
+236 LWPQIIQMLT
-246 EPITQEEI
+246 EPITQDEI
-254 DENQQLQPEDPQQ
+254 DNNSQSEAIDPQE

-274 DEVNEFYNEMMWSDG
+274 DEINEFYNDMMWSDG
-289 MPIIPPTVDRVEE
+289 MPIVPPTLDRVNE

-309 RSNRTIAVLSPS
+309 RWNRTIAVLSPS
-321 YRQTTVWQVAVNG
+321 YRQTLVWHVAING

-437 ACLRVGWNPY
+437 ASLRVGWNPY
-447 HVRQGFG
+447 HVRQGID
-454 LNETTITAASTLLW
+454 LNESAVTAASTLLW
-468 GNNMPPATTDGEK
+468 GNNMPPATTDGQK

-507 AILMTEEVAA
+507 TILMTEEVAA
-517 HLKDSYGTVDALEN
+517 LLKEEYGTVDALED

-560 RVSLEEYMER
+560 RVSFEEYMAR
-570 LKTEENA
+570 LQEEENA
-577 EMTPTPE
+577 EMTIAPE
-584 WYASDAPQML
+584 WYACDDPQML
-594 TIPTMVKG
+594 TIPTMAKG
-602 ETAFVITGDPS
+602 ETAFIITGDAS
-613 RNKIQTLPG
+613 RNKIQTMPG
-622 GGMSTVAVEL
+622 GGTSTVAVEL
-632 PAAWDDLMEEK
+632 PEDWDALMQEK
-643 GYEPLRS
+643 GYEPLRT
-650 FYLEPINDEGY
+650 FYLEPIDDTGY
-661 DPVTDVEE
+661 DPVTAIDE
-669 VKAAPSPAPRG
+669 VNASPSQGAKG
-680 NSKVRY
+680 NSNTHY
-686 YNLSGHESA
+686 YDLSGHGSNR
-695 QPFDGVNIEVTTS
+695 PFDGFNIEVTTHP
-708 NDNNSRSARK
+708 DNSHTAKKTIRK
-718 VLRAH
+718 P

>member
-1 MMSLTF
+1 MLRRT
-7 WTLAHL
+7 
-13 HCVET
+13 
-18 LKNSLIMVKKLS
+18 I
-30 YRLLFMASVLFLA
+30 RRILFIASVLFFA
-43 MTASAQ
+43 MNTSGQ
-49 TCDPDDGCEGEESA
+49 TCDPGGDCGGDETLGTYDV
-63 GMFNVLSPVGQSSVD
+63 MSPMGQSAVE
-78 MIEMAPRLETLDGK
+78 MIELPPRLDTFEGK

-108 ELKKLILECFP
+108 ELRRIILENYP

-136 GPRTRKPQVERF
+136 GPRARKPQVERF

-157 DAVIS
+157 DLVIS

-171 PKEIGSCI
+171 PKETGSCI

-203 AYNNGV
+203 ARNNGV
-209 PVMRVAVYPGAFAS
+209 PVLRVAVYPGAFAS
-223 HTEEQLKQNTREV
+223 HTEEELKQNTREV
-236 LWPQILDMLT
+236 LWPQILEMAT
-246 EPITQEEI
+246 TPITAQEI
-254 DENQQLQPEDPQQ
+254 VENQQLQPADPQEA
-267 PVFSGTI
+267 VFSGTI
-274 DEVNEFYNEMMWSDG
+274 DEVNEFYRDMMWSDG
-289 MPIIPPTVDRVEE
+289 MPVIPPTKERVEE

-309 RSNRTIAVLSPS
+309 RWNRTIAVLSPS
-321 YRQTTVWQVAVNG
+321 YRQSLVWHVAVNG

-373 WVNGPVAR
+373 WANGPVAR

-390 QINEQANVAIG
+390 QINEQANIAIG
-401 RFLNL
+401 RFMNL

-447 HVRQGFG
+447 HVRQGLD
-454 LNETTITAASTLLW
+454 LNESAITVASTLLW

-492 RCQLALGSGVQFTNR
+492 RCQLALGSGVQFTHR
-507 AILMTEEVAA
+507 TILMTEEVAA
-517 HLKDSYGTVDALEN
+517 LLKEKYGTVDNLED

-539 PLYERTYAHYY
+539 PLYERTFAHYY
-550 ANPGSAIDPD
+550 ANPGSSIDPD
-560 RVSLEEYMER
+560 RVSFEEYMTQ
-570 LKTEENA
+570 LQDEEEA
-577 EMTPTPE
+577 EMTNTPV
-584 WYASDAPQML
+584 WYASDAAQMM

-602 ETAFVITGDPS
+602 ETAFLITGDAS
-613 RNKIQTLPG
+613 RNKIQTMPG
-622 GGMSTVAVEL
+622 GGMSTVEVEL
-632 PAAWDDLMEEK
+632 PDNWDELMEEK

-650 FYLEPINDEGY
+650 FYLEPINDEGH
-661 DPVTDVEE
+661 DVMTNIDE
-669 VKAAPSPAPRG
+669 VESDQDNAVVDST
-680 NSKVRY
+680 VRY
-686 YNLSGHESA
+686 YNMSGHESTR
-695 QPFDGVNIEVTTS
+695 PFEGVNIEVTT
-708 NDNNSRSARK
+708 NSDKSR
-718 VLRAH
+718 RAKKYIRVR